1 MEILVNR
8 VMVAQD
14 NYAVAYC
21 NSLPK
26 SAKDLDAHTSIYNA
40 ITHQLANLEDNKEP
54 LTMAA
59 QAALVAMSNMSPE
72 SPVNSLVPSIYDQE
86 VLDMLPDL
94 KDWSDTMASGGLYL
108 PYFIMMSTK
117 EAQEIVAKEGEHTFL
132 TLLFAFEMNRKDN
145 QMHYDFFV
153 STVDLTTLIR
163 NSTVAKNKE
172 EDTIVNFFPII
183 FSAPSKEIVST
194 SEEPGVSAGFLFME
208 SDKKED
214 TTSEG

>member
-26 SAKDLDAHTSIYNA
+26 SAKDLDAHTGVYNA

-145 QMHYDFFV
+145 QMHSDFFV
-153 STVDLTTLIR
+153 STVDLTALIQ
-163 NSTVAKNKE
+163 NSTVAKGE
-172 EDTIVNFFPII
+172 GTLVNFFPII

-194 SEEPGVSAGFLFME
+194 SEVPGVSAGFLFME
-208 SDKKED
+208 SDKKEED
-214 TTSEG
+214 ATSEG

>member
-26 SAKDLDAHTSIYNA
+26 SAKDLDAHTGVYNA

-59 QAALVAMSNMSPE
+59 QAALVAMSNMSPT

-108 PYFIMMSTK
+108 PYFIMMSTE

-145 QMHYDFFV
+145 QMHSDFFV
-153 STVDLTTLIR
+153 STVDLTTTIQ
-163 NSTVAKNKE
+163 NSTAAKGE
-172 EDTIVNFFPII
+172 GTIVNFFPII

-194 SEEPGVSAGFLFME
+194 SEQPGVSAGFLFME

>member
-26 SAKDLDAHTSIYNA
+26 SAKDLDAHTGVYNA

-145 QMHYDFFV
+145 QMHSDFFV
-153 STVDLTTLIR
+153 STVDLTTTIQ
-163 NSTVAKNKE
+163 NSTAAKE
-172 EDTIVNFFPII
+172 EGTIVNFFPII

-194 SEEPGVSAGFLFME
+194 SEVPGVSAGFLFME

-214 TTSEG
+214 TTDEG

>member
-8 VMVAQD
+8 AMVAQD
-14 NYAVAYC
+14 NYAVAYR
-21 NSLPK
+21 NGLPK
-26 SAKDLDAHTSIYNA
+26 SAKDLDAHDGIYQA
-40 ITHQLANLEDNKEP
+40 IVHQLANLGDAKEP

-72 SPVNSLVPSIYDQE
+72 SPVDSLVPSIYDQE
-86 VLDMLPDL
+86 MLDILPDL

-108 PYFIMMSTK
+108 PYFLMMSTE
-117 EAQEIVAKEGEHTFL
+117 EAAEIMAKEEEHAFL
-132 TLLFAFEMNRKDN
+132 TILFAFEMNRKDN
-145 QMHYDFFV
+145 QMHSDFFV

-163 NSTVAKNKE
+163 NSTVAKGE
-172 EDTIVNFFPII
+172 GTLVNFFPII

>member
-26 SAKDLDAHTSIYNA
+26 SAKDLDAHTGVYNA

-59 QAALVAMSNMSPE
+59 QAALVAMSNMSPT

-86 VLDMLPDL
+86 MLDILPTL

-108 PYFIMMSTK
+108 PYFLMMSTE
-117 EAQEIVAKEGEHTFL
+117 EAREILAKEDEHAFL

-153 STVDLTTLIR
+153 STVDLTTLIQ
-163 NSTVAKNKE
+163 NSAVAKGKE
-172 EDTIVNFFPII
+172 EGTLVNFFPII

-208 SDKKED
+208 SNKKED